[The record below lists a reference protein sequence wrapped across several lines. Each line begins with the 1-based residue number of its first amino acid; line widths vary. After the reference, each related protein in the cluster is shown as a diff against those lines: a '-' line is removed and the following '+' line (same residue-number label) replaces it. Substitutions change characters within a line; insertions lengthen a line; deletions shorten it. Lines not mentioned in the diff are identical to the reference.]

1 MNSLRKNE
9 VEAQVESTLKIMERA
24 GSPVIDV
31 AVKKNSLL
39 VYVLF
44 WGNFAG
50 SVWLCSGKGE
60 RLGYET
66 SGFEVQ
72 VRPLVE
78 IFFLFDRNSSTN
90 RPKISQV
97 SQK

>member
-9 VEAQVESTLKIMERA
+9 VEAKVESTLKLWKGV
-24 GSPVIDV
+24 GSPVINA

-39 VYVLF
+39 VYVLIF
-44 WGNFAG
+44 FRNFAG
-50 SVWLCSGKGE
+50 SLWQCSGK
-60 RLGYET
+60 RKRFGYEK

-72 VRPLVE
+72 VRPLVA

-90 RPKISQV
+90 RPKIS
-97 SQK
+97 

>member
-9 VEAQVESTLKIMERA
+9 VEVQLETTLKIMERA

-39 VYVLF
+39 VYVLIF
-44 WGNFAG
+44 FRNFAG
-50 SVWLCSGKGE
+50 SLWQCSGK
-60 RLGYET
+60 RKRFGYEK

-72 VRPLVE
+72 VRPLVA
-78 IFFLFDRNSSTN
+78 IFFLFDRNASTK
-90 RPKISQV
+90 RSKISQV
-97 SQK
+97 F